1 MVNNNN
7 NDDNKGND
15 GIIELNVAAAFA
27 NMDVS
32 IEEDIDIDDL
42 TREYS
47 QSHDSIPA
55 FLSLSFPHRI
65 RDTQIV
71 ATIPGKPN
79 KNKQSFT
86 SKQKSSRLI

>member
-7 NDDNKGND
+7 NDGNKGND
-15 GIIELNVAAAFA
+15 GIIELNVAAACA

-42 TREYS
+42 TRAYS

-55 FLSLSFPHRI
+55 FLSPSFPHRI

-71 ATIPGKPN
+71 ATILGKPN
-79 KNKQSFT
+79 KKQAVFYLKT
-86 SKQKSSRLI
+86 KVIQA